1 MFFVGKTVYCPIKP
15 EVMKIL
21 MLQTDIV
28 WESPEQNRDHITEMI
43 YAAESADLIVLP
55 EMFTT
60 GFTMSPS
67 ALGEKDGTIT
77 LEWMLALARE
87 RMAAVAGSIAAE
99 DEGKYYNRFY
109 FVRPDATYE
118 VYDKRHL
125 FAYAGEDREYTAG
138 TGRVVAEYKGV
149 RILLQVCY
157 DLRFPV
163 FSRNRGDFDM
173 ILYVANWPSSRIGV
187 WDTLLRARAIENAC
201 YVAGVN
207 RVGSDPGGVYD
218 GHTVL
223 VDFKGNPVATA
234 GTSVEETVAGY
245 IDMGMLS
252 AFRAKFPVLNDADGF
267 ALDE

>member
-1 MFFVGKTVYCPIKP
+1 
-15 EVMKIL
+15 MKVL
-21 MLQTDIV
+21 LLQTDII
-28 WESPEQNRDHITEMI
+28 WESPERNRDHIEEMVCT
-43 YAAESADLIVLP
+43 AADADLVLLP

-67 ALGEKDGTIT
+67 ALGERDGAPT

-87 RMAAVAGSIAAE
+87 RGAAIGGSIATGE
-99 DEGKYYNRFY
+99 GGKYYNRFH
-109 FVRPDATYE
+109 FVRPDGTYD

-125 FAYAGEDREYTAG
+125 FGYAGEDREYTAG
-138 TGRVVAEYKGV
+138 AGRVVAEYRGV
-149 RILLQVCY
+149 RILLQICY

-173 ILYVANWPSSRIGV
+173 IVYAANWPASRIAV

-207 RVGSDPGGVYD
+207 RAGADPAAIYD

-223 VDFKGNPVATA
+223 LDFKGNPIASARTA
-234 GTSVEETVAGY
+234 GEEAVAGY
-245 IDMGMLS
+245 IDMTQLA
-252 AFRAKFPVLNDADGF
+252 AFREKFPVHRDADRF
-267 ALDE
+267 ALE